1 MKATCVLHCL
11 LHKNSFLSHS
21 DDNEH
26 NTDENLWRKPPPPF
40 GPTFLLIDLFLFF
53 FFCNIFLTTND
64 LPKQKIHYYKWF
76 LINFYYVCH
85 GKPKG
90 TVHFIYFTLWLT
102 ALFLHMCIFNC
113 SFFINHLIHNKY
125 YHAWLL

>member
-11 LHKNSFLSHS
+11 LHKNRFLSHS

-53 FFCNIFLTTND
+53 FFGNIFLTTND
-64 LPKQKIHYYKWF
+64 LPKQMIPYKF
-76 LINFYYVCH
+76 LLCVSRETQRDSTFYLFYFMTDSFVSSYVYLQL
-85 GKPKG
+85 
-90 TVHFIYFTLWLT
+90 FI
-102 ALFLHMCIFNC
+102 LHESLDSQQILSCMIIIEYAE
-113 SFFINHLIHNKY
+113 S
-125 YHAWLL
+125 